1 MLLKLARIASYATVA
16 GSTCL
21 AHAAV
26 VTAASSPVNTQL
38 PNFSAINANK
48 LTTTLDNS
56 IDTYNQ
62 QLNIILQ
69 ASPSWE
75 NTVQPLEQNNTSVRN
90 TWNMLRHLNAVDNN
104 AELQTAYDQTLPKMI
119 NFRTDLMH
127 NEKIYQNYLAIKN
140 RPDFKSLT
148 PQQQNSIEQM
158 LREFKLSGAEL
169 DTAQK
174 LGYRKIVQQL
184 GRLSLELNNNLKN
197 SISSWQYHIRPE
209 QKDMLDGMPTI
220 IKTSAA
226 KKAEKQK
233 LKGWIIT
240 LDLNTVNG
248 ILTYAKSRELR
259 KIVYIAYATLASDQD
274 NKNPQWDN
282 TTKIE
287 QVLQLR
293 HELAQLLGYKNYAE
307 YSLADKS
314 ETSYEVVL
322 DFLEALAKETRI
334 YAKRDLDKLQAFAM
348 SADSIEELQPWDISY
363 YSDWLKH
370 GLYGVPT
377 QELQAYL
384 PAKQVIEGLFSLVA
398 ILYNIHIEEVKDAK
412 VWDPTVKLYAI
423 TDQDNTPRGYFY
435 LDIYSRSSKSP
446 GTWTEIYTPRL
457 LNSDNTLLEPITFV
471 NTNVMQVKNELLTHK
486 DVLELFYAFG
496 EMLQYNLTLTDYPS
510 ISGPTAWQKENLL
523 FCGNFM
529 QHWGWQP
536 KVLQDISENIDTAKD
551 LPQDMVDKL
560 IGARKFNAG
569 LHLANEVERS
579 ILDLKLHADLIQSPL
594 EIQQQVRKKY
604 HVGPALEEDRPLNRT
619 EHLFLS
625 GLAGGY
631 YQTIMLDVLAA
642 DAYAAFADAGY
653 FSSRLGQNFMQNFL
667 EQGGMESTHKLFE
680 KFLGRKPDP
689 KYFFAEL
696 GLDG

>member
-1 MLLKLARIASYATVA
+1 MLLKLARFASYALLV
-16 GSTCL
+16 GSPWL

-26 VTAASSPVNTQL
+26 VTAASSPVSTKL

-48 LTTTLDNS
+48 LTTTLDTS

-75 NTVQPLEQNNTSVRN
+75 NTVQPLEQNNTSVRK

-104 AELQTAYDQTLPKMI
+104 AELQAAYDQALPKMI
-119 NFRTDLMH
+119 SFRTDLMH
-127 NEKIYQNYLAIKN
+127 NEQIYQNYLAIKDS
-140 RPDFKSLT
+140 PIFKTLT
-148 PQQQNSIEQM
+148 VQQKSSIEQM

-169 DTAQK
+169 DPAQK
-174 LGYRKIVQQL
+174 LRYRKIVQQL
-184 GRLSLELNNNLKN
+184 GKLSLELNNNLKN
-197 SISSWQYHIRPE
+197 AISSWQYHIRPE
-209 QKDMLDGMPTI
+209 QKEMLDRVPNI
-220 IKTSAA
+220 IKTAAA
-226 KKAEKQK
+226 KKAEKRK
-233 LKGWIIT
+233 LKGWVIT

-259 KIVYIAYATLASDQD
+259 KIVYTGYATLASDQD

-282 TTKIE
+282 TAKIQ
-287 QVLQLR
+287 QVIQLR
-293 HELAQLLGYKNYAE
+293 QELAQLLGYKNFAE

-322 DFLEALAKETRI
+322 DFLEALATEVRI
-334 YAKRDLDKLQAFAM
+334 YARRDLDKLQAFAM
-348 SADSIEELQPWDISY
+348 SADSIDELQPWDISY

-370 GLYGVPT
+370 GLYEVPT

-384 PAKQVIEGLFSLVA
+384 PAKQVLEGLFSLVA

-412 VWDPTVKLYAI
+412 VWDPTVKLYTI

-435 LDIYSRSSKSP
+435 LDLYNRPNKSP
-446 GTWTEIYTPRL
+446 GSWTEVYTPRL

-471 NTNVMQVKNELLTHK
+471 NTNVMQVKKELLTHK
-486 DVLELFYAFG
+486 DVLQLFYAFG
-496 EMLQYNLTLTDYPS
+496 EMLQYNLALADYPS

-529 QHWGWQP
+529 QRWGWQP
-536 KVLQDISENIDTAKD
+536 KVLQDISKNIDNSKD
-551 LPQDMVDKL
+551 LPQDMIDKL
-560 IGARKFNAG
+560 MGARKFNAG

-579 ILDLKLHADLIQSPL
+579 ILDLKLHTDLTQSPL

-604 HVGPALEEDRPLNRT
+604 HIGPALEEDRPLNRT

-642 DAYAAFADAGY
+642 DAYAAFADASY
-653 FSSRLGQNFMQNFL
+653 FSSRLGQDFMQNFF
-667 EQGGMESTHKLFE
+667 EQGGMKSTHKLFE
-680 KFLGRKPDP
+680 KFLGREPDP